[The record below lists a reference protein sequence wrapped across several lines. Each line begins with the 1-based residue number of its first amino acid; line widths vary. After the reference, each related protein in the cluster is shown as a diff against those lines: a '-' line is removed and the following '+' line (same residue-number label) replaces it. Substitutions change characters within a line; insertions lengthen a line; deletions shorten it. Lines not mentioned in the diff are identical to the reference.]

1 MGSAQLLLIAGSLIL
16 LGIVSLTI
24 YNSFGSKTDSD
35 LYNGAYIAATGVA
48 QSIIDQILTK
58 SFDQN
63 TISANVNNPNSLT
76 AVNSLGPDA
85 GESNVSQFNDID
97 DYKNYTRDDTLSVM
111 GIFHTRVDVN
121 YTLKMNPDQ
130 TSGTRTFTKR
140 IDVYVTNF
148 YLKDTLK
155 FSYATAY

>member
-1 MGSAQLLLIAGSLIL
+1 MGSAQLLLIAGGLIL

-35 LYNGAYIAATGVA
+35 LYNAAYITGTGVA

-63 TISANVNNPNSLT
+63 TVSATVTDPSGLT

-85 GESNVSQFNDID
+85 GETSVTQFNDID
-97 DYKNYTRDDTLSVM
+97 DYKGYSRSDTLSVM
-111 GIFHTRVDVN
+111 GVFHTRVDVN
-121 YTLKMNPDQ
+121 YALKMNPDQ
-130 TSGTRTFTKR
+130 LSNARTFTKR
-140 IDVYVTNF
+140 IDVYVSNV
-148 YLKDTLK
+148 YLKDTLQ
-155 FSYATAY
+155 FSYVKAY

>member
-1 MGSAQLLLIAGSLIL
+1 MGSAQLLLVAGGLIL

-35 LYNGAYIAATGVA
+35 LYNEAYITGSGVA

-63 TISANVNNPNSLT
+63 TISATITNPNSLT
-76 AVNSLGPDA
+76 AVNLLGPDA
-85 GESNVSQFNDID
+85 GESNVIQFNDVD
-97 DYKNYTRDDTLSVM
+97 DYKNYSRNDTLSVM
-111 GIFHTRVDVN
+111 GIFHSRVDVN
-121 YTLKMNPDQ
+121 YATKMNPDQ
-130 TSGTRTFTKR
+130 LSGTRTFTKR
-140 IDVYVTNF
+140 IDVFVTNV

-155 FSYATAY
+155 FSYAKTY